1 MSCLY
6 PVARET
12 LDDQFRLLCR
22 NGQWKIPFLF
32 PSFTLQIS
40 NLNRRRSLQKE
51 IDLFIHCDLN
61 GFFCINTVSFYT
73 HQLIIL
79 VTPMGKEWC
88 KKWKWFDECHMRGS
102 HHWQVTKSIRNDND
116 ILQPSH
122 RNLVSSHSRWK
133 FGDFIQQTHWHFN
146 QCGVC
151 NLLAK
156 QQISSKCS
164 FHNDVNDCLCF
175 HFHDFV
181 FLMVPHLV
189 NKNASNGTE
198 GS

>member
-1 MSCLY
+1 MCPVYIRLREKPLMINLDFYVVTASEKCNFSFPPSPFKYPIWIGEGRSKRKSIYLY
-6 PVARET
+6 IAT
-12 LDDQFRLLCR
+12 
-22 NGQWKIPFLF
+22 WMA
-32 PSFTLQIS
+32 
-40 NLNRRRSLQKE
+40 
-51 IDLFIHCDLN
+51 
-61 GFFCINTVSFYT
+61 FFCINTVSFYT

-79 VTPMGKEWC
+79 ATPMGKDWC

-116 ILQPSH
+116 ILRIIADES
-122 RNLVSSHSRWK
+122 LVISYNRPIGISISV
-133 FGDFIQQTHWHFN
+133 G
-146 QCGVC
+146 CGVC

-181 FLMVPHLV
+181 FLMAPHLV